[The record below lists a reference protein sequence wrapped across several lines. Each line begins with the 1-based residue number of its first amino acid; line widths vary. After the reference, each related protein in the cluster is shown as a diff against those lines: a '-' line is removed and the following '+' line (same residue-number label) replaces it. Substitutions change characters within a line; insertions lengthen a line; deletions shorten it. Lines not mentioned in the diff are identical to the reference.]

1 MGPKTKELIEVLDR
15 LVQMLDE
22 DGQEHWRDWMSH
34 ARTRTWLLESD
45 FNGIEKVL
53 LAYGGMGSFNDIYI
67 SKLTRKNDCFSA
79 LRTRAWELATEIK
92 HGQE

>member
-15 LVQMLDE
+15 LVQMLDD
-22 DGQEHWRDWMSH
+22 DGQEHWCDWMSQ
-34 ARTRTWLLESD
+34 ARTWLIESD

-53 LAYGGMGSFNDIYI
+53 LAYGGMGSFNDIYL
-67 SKLTRKNDCFSA
+67 SKLTRKNHCFSV

-92 HGQE
+92 HEQE